1 MREFINFFAKV
12 SHNIPAHSARGA
24 AHCVTHPHFGAM
36 SHTHRSENTR
46 QARGRGCRV
55 SQCPERSSSSITPSP
70 TYPVAPVRMIF
81 IFILF
86 TINYYTAVCGKV
98 ERTVVVNFADQ
109 MVGLAAGI
117 IG

>member
-1 MREFINFFAKV
+1 
-12 SHNIPAHSARGA
+12 
-24 AHCVTHPHFGAM
+24 
-36 SHTHRSENTR
+36 
-46 QARGRGCRV
+46 
-55 SQCPERSSSSITPSP
+55 
-70 TYPVAPVRMIF
+70 MIF

-98 ERTVVVNFADQ
+98 ERTVVVNLADQ